1 MTPDYL
7 DELLNAGRVL
17 DLAVNPDASRRT
29 VQSKVSVSGVL
40 VPLYPDSRISLDVT
54 FSAAGGYL
62 RNPTIN
68 HHALTGAM
76 RAILDRV
83 LAHGPPPNTLK
94 YLNFSP
100 QDYTVHNSEDPPARI
115 FNLHTRPCKSWF
127 LALVDYQL
135 VLGESLGRM
144 RVFRPVEHG
153 PHIAYPVVIR
163 TKWRALTNQK
173 VIKRLKE
180 EYNKWT
186 TLHS

>member
-1 MTPDYL
+1 MTADYL
-7 DELLNAGRVL
+7 DELLNASRVL

-29 VQSKVSVSGVL
+29 VQSRTTISGVL
-40 VPLYPDSRISLDVT
+40 VPLDTVSCISLDAT

-62 RNPTIN
+62 RNPTTN
-68 HHALTGAM
+68 QRALTGVM
-76 RAILDRV
+76 RSILDRV
-83 LAHGPPPNTLK
+83 LEHGPPPDNLK

-100 QDYTVHNSEDPPARI
+100 QDYTVHNSEDPPARV
-115 FNLHTRPCKSWF
+115 FNLHTRPYKSWF

-153 PHIAYPVVIR
+153 THTVYPMVIR
-163 TKWRALTNQK
+163 TTWRALTNQR

-180 EYNKWT
+180 EHKKWT
-186 TLHS
+186 TRHS